1 MIYPLRCKG
10 VSPSKLGD
18 PRTHGSRSEG
28 IQRATTPSCL
38 ALWAATQRTFACSLL
53 LVGRTLGGYSCHS
66 DSLTARL
73 RSRTGAWGLRQRV
86 CRMTPVLGMSN
97 TSGRNIGARPGAPSR
112 GPQVGAGPPRHRYE
126 FGERPRPGVPRA
138 SPMRSAGSK
147 SGEHQHVEEL
157 RAGAGPSVQDGPELG
172 PRHNSSRC
180 PSPNSSN
187 VSRVGRTWPRTN
199 SEGRSPFRSPVM
211 WAYAVSAQR
220 SVLGGSRK
228 VRGVG
233 PLCV

>member
-28 IQRATTPSCL
+28 IQRATTPSCM
-38 ALWAATQRTFACSLL
+38 ALWAATHCTFACSLP
-53 LVGRTLGGYSCHS
+53 LVERTVGGYSCHS
-66 DSLTARL
+66 DCLTARL

-126 FGERPRPGVPRA
+126 FGERSRPGVPWA

-157 RAGAGPSVQDGPELG
+157 RDRAFRTVPNWARDTTRQGARHRTHRTSLG
-172 PRHNSSRC
+172 W
-180 PSPNSSN
+180 
-187 VSRVGRTWPRTN
+187 GRMWPRTN

-220 SVLGGSRK
+220 SVP
-228 VRGVG
+228 VWVAVG
-233 PLCV
+233 R